1 MSNQLSPSDEA
12 SPSRPPITQRRV
24 ILGRRE
30 GLGWSGTGERSAQK
44 LLREVQ
50 PSVYRVESN
59 GEVGDVRPHGLKKT
73 GGDVPRIPKRKR
85 PWAWRHPSHRRP
97 AAPIAPPLTKMAS
110 APMMISGSMKTL
122 PGGVKPAAKTA
133 GGISAER
140 GVTSPSPF
148 PTKNPPLGFRGPT
161 AGDGLSKF

>member
-1 MSNQLSPSDEA
+1 MSNYKDLLSPSDEA

-59 GEVGDVRPHGLKKT
+59 GEVGDVRPHSL
-73 GGDVPRIPKRKR
+73 DVPRIPK
-85 PWAWRHPSHRRP
+85 S
-97 AAPIAPPLTKMAS
+97 
-110 APMMISGSMKTL
+110 
-122 PGGVKPAAKTA
+122 
-133 GGISAER
+133 
-140 GVTSPSPF
+140 
-148 PTKNPPLGFRGPT
+148 
-161 AGDGLSKF
+161 